1 MFKNFFLILIFCFIT
16 LSAYSSA
23 DDYDEYFQ
31 EYFKANNIPE
41 VLQKNFKYCAYNFF
55 YSGDYKEAIRY
66 CTNLLDQSIDY
77 YGPEDENV
85 LELYF
90 YLGQIYYYSQ
100 DLKKSK
106 EYILYALP
114 LTEKLYPD
122 NIYNIILG
130 NYVLSIVYTQT
141 GDIEKAIEKL
151 EYLLELHYTDLYYE
165 EFITVYGELPKS
177 QIEINILNSILQ
189 SYTNNYNFEKTEKLI
204 SRLNELIEENKD
216 QITDFELIH
225 FYNNVGMNYH
235 RKFDAISALEY
246 FNNALNLLNSIVE
259 FDVSFHPSLWNNIS
273 LVYTLIGKHN
283 ESIELLLNAEK
294 KIISELDSKSSGL
307 FQIYHNLGNNY
318 MEMGKFNNANKYF
331 NKALE
336 IAEFNS
342 DFPEIGKIQ
351 TLLNLGANY
360 VRSFELNNAKKIDQK
375 IVKLLK
381 EEYTTLNLDY
391 KNFKAE
397 LFILEGNIQE
407 ASNIYKQTA
416 AEVTAIYGLNN
427 MKTGD
432 QYYRLSSFF
441 GNNLDYKNA
450 IKYGE
455 TALSIYDSLNKI
467 NSFYYAEQSLNLSL
481 AYGQLFINSDFKELD
496 NLKKS
501 EKHLQYIENLYQN
514 ETESPIY
521 ISAKNIRSFIHHYSG
536 DHIKVYENDK
546 RLLSLIT
553 NKITNFQEL
562 DHNLITQSQLQ
573 AQYSSILTE
582 MVGRGI
588 DIFDNNLITSYEFK
602 NHLFKIAQL
611 INANK
616 IDKSLVKMSARLNTK
631 NKDLND
637 LIYKKEQNT
646 LIINE
651 LSADLNSFKTLDVS
665 IRKLDQEEKL
675 LNKLNEIKNENEKL
689 NNLIYNDF
697 PEFSEISKY
706 SILELENV
714 FNILSDDE
722 ALVYFLSDFSA
733 SVIFMIDKDN
743 LWINRISMTDKDIE
757 LITDKIKESVDLNK
771 ISSFKKIKKFPIDE
785 SEYLYSQ
792 LFGKFDSSLKNKK
805 HLFIVP
811 TGKFHSLP
819 FATLITNKIN
829 SENYNEI
836 SWLINSHSLSMLP
849 SITSLRLFREL
860 NKEND
865 FTNISTFVGIGN
877 PKFNNNNN
885 NLAELEISFNQIFSK
900 GGLADVALINDFSE
914 LPETEEELKLMSL
927 NFDENNRTILTR
939 EDANETQIKKM
950 DLSNSD
956 VIVFSTHAVINGEI
970 ENDEPGLILSPPPVA
985 TEENDGILTM
995 SEILQLKLN
1004 ADFVIL
1010 SACNTASGENNYSE
1024 PLSGLARAFFFAG
1037 AKSMLV
1043 SNWAVESQSTFELTT
1058 TMFDN
1063 LREKDTTR
1071 SEALQNSM
1079 RALINSEENE
1089 YYSHP
1094 VFWAPFIL
1102 IGDR

>member
-1 MFKNFFLILIFCFIT
+1 MFKKILILLLICFFNF
-16 LSAYSSA
+16 SAYSSIE
-23 DDYDEYFQ
+23 DFEDYFQ
-31 EYFKANNIPE
+31 NYFKENNIPNE
-41 VLQKNFKYCAYNFF
+41 LHENFKYCAYNFF
-55 YSGDYKEAIRY
+55 QTRDYKKAENFCY
-66 CTNLLDQSIDY
+66 KLLDESKKY
-77 YGPEDENV
+77 YGPEDANV

-90 YLGQIYYYSQ
+90 YLGQIHYYLQ
-100 DLKKSK
+100 DFKKSK
-106 EYILYALP
+106 EYIEYALP
-114 LTEKLYPD
+114 ITIKLYPE

-130 NYVLSIVYTQT
+130 NYVLSILYTQT
-141 GDIEKAIEKL
+141 GDIEKAILKL
-151 EYLLELHYTDLYYE
+151 EYLLELLYTDKYYE
-165 EFITVYGELPKS
+165 EFIIVYGELTKV
-177 QIEINILNSILQ
+177 QIEMNILNSILQ
-189 SYTNNYNFEKTEKLI
+189 SYTNNYNFEKTEKI
-204 SRLNELIEENKD
+204 IKRLNKIVQENKNELND
-216 QITDFELIH
+216 YELIH
-225 FYNNVGMNYH
+225 YFNNLGMNYQ
-235 RKFDAISALEY
+235 RKFEIENALEY
-246 FNNALNLLNSIVE
+246 FNKALNLLNSITQ
-259 FDVSFHPSLWNNIS
+259 FDVSSHPALWNNIS
-273 LVYTLIGKHN
+273 MVYTIKGNHKKA
-283 ESIELLLNAEK
+283 IDLLYEAEK
-294 KIISELDSKSSGL
+294 KIIDSLGSEASGL
-307 FQIYHNLGNNY
+307 FEVYHNIGNNY
-318 MEMGKFNNANKYF
+318 MEMGQFNNSNKYF

-336 IAEFNS
+336 IAEFTSN
-342 DFPEIGKIQ
+342 FPEIGKIQ

-360 VRSFELNNAKKIDQK
+360 VRTNELDSANLIDNKIS
-375 IVKLLK
+375 KLIK
-381 EEYTTLNLDY
+381 DEYTILNLDY
-391 KNFKAE
+391 KNFKGE
-397 LFILEGNIQE
+397 LLILRGDFEE
-407 ASNIYKQTA
+407 AAKLYKETA
-416 AEVTAIYGLNN
+416 SEVTAIYGLNN
-427 MKTGD
+427 MRTAD
-432 QYYRLSSFF
+432 QFYRLSSFYN
-441 GNNLDYKNA
+441 NNLDFINA

-455 TALSIYDSLNKI
+455 ITLEIYDSLDKI
-467 NSFYYAEQSLNLSL
+467 NLFYYAEQSLNLSM
-481 AYGQLFINSDFKELD
+481 AYGQLFIQSNFSDLDYLNS
-496 NLKKS
+496 S
-501 EKHLQYIENLYQN
+501 EKHLKSVEKIYKDKTENITYL
-514 ETESPIY
+514 
-521 ISAKNIRSFIHHYSG
+521 SAKNIRSFILHYNG
-536 DHIKVYENDK
+536 KYNNVYENDK
-546 RLLSLIT
+546 HLLDSIED
-553 NKITNFQEL
+553 KIVNYQEL
-562 DHNLITQSQLQ
+562 DHNLITRSQIQ
-573 AQYSSILTE
+573 AQYSTILTE
-582 MVGRGI
+582 MIGRGL
-588 DIFDNNLITSYEFK
+588 DIFENNLISNYEFK

-616 IDKSLVKMSARLNTK
+616 IDKSLVKMSARLNSK

-637 LIYKKEQNT
+637 LIYKKDQNT

-722 ALVYFLSDFSA
+722 ALLYFLSDFSA

-743 LWINRISMTDKDIE
+743 LWINRISMTDKDIQ

-771 ISSFKKIKKFPIDE
+771 ISSFKKIKKFPIDA

-865 FTNISTFVGIGN
+865 ITNISTFVGIGN
-877 PKFNNNNN
+877 PKFNNNNSN
-885 NLAELEISFNQIFSK
+885 PAELEISFNKIFSK
-900 GGLADVALINDFSE
+900 GALADVALINDFSE

-939 EDANETQIKKM
+939 EDANETQIKNM

-1024 PLSGLARAFFFAG
+1024 PLSGLARAFFFLG

-1063 LREKDTTR
+1063 LREKGTTR